1 MSSNPR
7 EVIGLAL
14 SGNVLEIGP
23 GSRPFTV
30 APDAKVSYADRSVEG
45 GRDANWPEL
54 IGAPAGVQAQYDLNL
69 DTDGLSA
76 IDSATLDGVV
86 ASHVIEHVA
95 NPLAVLKEFSRVL
108 RPGGKLL
115 LVVPDRQYT
124 FDAPR
129 VPTPFSTV
137 QAKFKAGVTE
147 VDEQSIRE
155 FCEAIYA
162 QPPMHPPQVREWHDP
177 QKLDAERL
185 ALHRRR
191 SIHVHCWSPEE
202 FASLITASML
212 EISVSWTLIDLYCA
226 DHFPNGQANEFAVL
240 LQKVPETSATD
251 AAQAFVQRW
260 TDLSLRDGHVNPSR
274 LVKFHL
280 ALSRDLGEMA
290 AGEFPHLCEKGTPD
304 AAVAES
310 SAQRDAAI
318 YERQTLDEKFRL
330 LQEELASSASHVG
343 YETQRADAAAA
354 RVAALEGSTSWKIT
368 APLRA
373 LVKAIRGR

>member
-1 MSSNPR
+1 M
-7 EVIGLAL
+7 
-14 SGNVLEIGP
+14 
-23 GSRPFTV
+23 
-30 APDAKVSYADRSVEG
+30 
-45 GRDANWPEL
+45 
-54 IGAPAGVQAQYDLNL
+54 
-69 DTDGLSA
+69 
-76 IDSATLDGVV
+76 
-86 ASHVIEHVA
+86 
-95 NPLAVLKEFSRVL
+95 L

-115 LVVPDRQYT
+115 LVVPDRQHT

-137 QAKFKAGVTE
+137 QAKFKAGATE

-162 QPPMHPPQVREWHDP
+162 QPPMHPPQVRDWHDP

-212 EISVSWTLIDLYCA
+212 EISVSWSLVDMYCA
-226 DHFPNGQANEFAVL
+226 DHFPNGQANEFALL

-274 LVKFHL
+274 LVNFHL
-280 ALSRDLGEMA
+280 ALSRDLGETA
-290 AGEFPHLCEKGTPD
+290 LNFNAYPLDASARQHQQHLYLTWDGKP
-304 AAVAES
+304 
-310 SAQRDAAI
+310 
-318 YERQTLDEKFRL
+318 
-330 LQEELASSASHVG
+330 
-343 YETQRADAAAA
+343 
-354 RVAALEGSTSWKIT
+354 
-368 APLRA
+368 
-373 LVKAIRGR
+373 